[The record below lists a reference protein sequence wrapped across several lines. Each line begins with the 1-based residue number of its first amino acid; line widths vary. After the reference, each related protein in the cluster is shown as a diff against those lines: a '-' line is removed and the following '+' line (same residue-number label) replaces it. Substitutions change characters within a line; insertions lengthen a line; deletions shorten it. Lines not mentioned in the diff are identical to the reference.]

1 MIDVAQ
7 AAAPSS
13 DSWTMYLTIVTI
25 LFLIIQTVIIAF
37 QTGLFRRQTK
47 ILEEQARLSESV
59 ELSIKLVHQDPLTS
73 SSNQLRLKVTN
84 EGKGLAMHPVV
95 DCYLVNFKSGT
106 TASGSSKMQ
115 SIGSGKQ
122 EEVTI
127 NLTGGPITPNIPL
140 KCYWAA
146 AGSNG
151 RPYSGVH
158 ELSFQ

>member
-47 ILEEQARLSESV
+47 ILEEQTRLSESV
-59 ELSIKLVHQDPLTS
+59 ELSIALDPLTS
-73 SSNQLRLKVTN
+73 PSNQLRLKVTN

-95 DCYLVNFKSGT
+95 DCYSVNFKSGT

-115 SIGSGKQ
+115 SIGPGKQ

-146 AGSNG
+146 TGSNG

>member
-73 SSNQLRLKVTN
+73 PSNQLRLRITN

-95 DCYLVNFKSGT
+95 DCYSVNFKSGR
-106 TASGSSKMQ
+106 TASGSSKIQ
-115 SIGSGKQ
+115 SIGPAKQ

-146 AGSNG
+146 TGSNG